1 MRTSSIAHCG
11 SGGGGRNDQQ
21 GGGREGKRVSAAL
34 WVSGFERAM
43 SRWGGGARRTV
54 SGCSSI
60 MEADM
65 TTLMRSA
72 PLRSRATRT
81 APTPV
86 APSSLLIEGPP
97 VVTALRHGH
106 SRAVTTSK

>member
-34 WVSGFERAM
+34 GEQLSAALGEQLSDAGNCT
-43 SRWGGGARRTV
+43 GGGAPDRIRLLVDHGGRHDDVDAV
-54 SGCSSI
+54 S
-60 MEADM
+60 
-65 TTLMRSA
+65 

-81 APTPV
+81 TPNPG
-86 APSSLLIEGPP
+86 APSSLSGSLFD
-97 VVTALRHGH
+97 L
-106 SRAVTTSK
+106 